1 MKDSLMD
8 ESRTRN
14 FTQSGTGLIEIDG
27 VAVHARWRMTGIQ
40 DYKVG
45 AGAAQDG
52 LRKEIAVSLF
62 FDKLADEAEQVQL
75 LLEKVQADKTRE
87 LECKLP
93 RATAAVYFQ
102 EIRAGQSG
110 DPVGVIFGNKPRN

>member
-1 MKDSLMD
+1 
-8 ESRTRN
+8 
-14 FTQSGTGLIEIDG
+14 
-27 VAVHARWRMTGIQ
+27 MTGTQ
-40 DYKVG
+40 DYTVG

-52 LRKEIAVSLF
+52 VRKEIAVSLF
-62 FDKLADEAEQVQL
+62 FDKLADEAERVQM

-102 EIRAGQSG
+102 EIREDQSG
-110 DPVGVIFGNKPRN
+110 APIGVIFGNKPRK